1 LGRRTAD
8 EYVDWNRLSNLNIQ
22 RLKKVMDAKNIDAVV
37 VSAMDNFRW
46 LTAIP
51 ITLGWFYRFSHAAVQ
66 SRDADEPII
75 IAPEGYDYAEKN
87 WFRDVRTIPFYKELQ
102 QPIDSVNWHKTC
114 AKALEELGCKSG
126 RIAVDPE
133 TPYVMKDGLSSELPR
148 AEIISANK
156 TLMEARLVK
165 NEEEIKAI
173 RVACNIGELGMKAGL
188 DMVAEGTR
196 EKDIAATMVK
206 TFIENDADV
215 EYLPFVLSGVR
226 PMLVHASE
234 KAIRRDELVRI
245 DLGCIYGGY
254 RADFSRTRYVGRPS
268 KDIVDTYRALIQAY
282 MEGVEALRPGVTNL
296 EIVQIITSKF
306 SELTKAKQEIG
317 SFVGHGMGIGVH
329 EEPLFC
335 RGSIYDEVKLEK
347 GMYFCLEPA
356 VMTNAGNMAVEDDFL
371 ITEDRYEM
379 ITRTDRDWP
388 ID

>member
-22 RLKKVMDAKNIDAVV
+22 RLKKTMNAKNIDAVV
-37 VSAMDNFRW
+37 ISAMDNFRW

-75 IAPEGYDYAEKN
+75 IAPEGYDFAEKN
-87 WFRDVRTIPFYKELQ
+87 WFHDVRTIPFYKELQ
-102 QPIDSVNWHKTC
+102 QPMDSVNWHKTC

-133 TPYVMKDGLSSELPR
+133 TPYIMKDALASELPR

-196 EKDIAATMVK
+196 EKEIAAAMVK

-226 PMLVHASE
+226 PMLLHASD

-268 KDIVDTYRALIQAY
+268 QETVKTYRALMQAY
-282 MEGVEALRPGVTNL
+282 MEGVEALRPGATNL
-296 EIVQIITSKF
+296 EIVRIIASKF
-306 SELTKAKQEIG
+306 SELTGGKQEIG

-335 RGSIYDEVKLEK
+335 RGLIYDEVKLEK

-356 VMTNAGNMAVEDDFL
+356 VMTSAGNMAVEDDFI

-379 ITRTDRDWP
+379 IT
-388 ID
+388 

>member
-1 LGRRTAD
+1 MGRRTAD

-22 RLKKVMDAKNIDAVV
+22 RLKKTMNAKNIDAVV
-37 VSAMDNFRW
+37 ISAMDNFRW

-75 IAPEGYDYAEKN
+75 IAPEGYDFAEKN
-87 WFRDVRTIPFYKELQ
+87 WFHDVRTIPFYKELQ
-102 QPIDSVNWHKTC
+102 QPMDSVNWHKTC

-133 TPYVMKDGLSSELPR
+133 TPYIMKDALASELPR

-196 EKDIAATMVK
+196 EKEIAAAMVK

-226 PMLVHASE
+226 PMLLHASD

-268 KDIVDTYRALIQAY
+268 QETVKTYRALMQAY
-282 MEGVEALRPGVTNL
+282 MEGVEALRPGATNL
-296 EIVQIITSKF
+296 EIVRIIASKF
-306 SELTKAKQEIG
+306 SELTGGKQEIG

-335 RGSIYDEVKLEK
+335 RGLIYDEVKLEK

-356 VMTNAGNMAVEDDFL
+356 VMTSAGNMAVEDDFI

-379 ITRTDRDWP
+379 IT
-388 ID
+388 